1 MLKIYQLRLKQNSFE
16 VTLKY
21 KGVNVRVA
29 FEDGNTYNGTPAK
42 CYTNNAFKQKAI
54 ESSKMFKDKEIVLER
69 QVEEESD
76 RKAAANKPVLQQKR
90 VQKPASAKQAPVKPA
105 KQEKP
110 APKPAPKPETTKKE
124 EPVAE
129 PENPE
134 PEQEPVKDGD
144 GMEKK
149 TFDNL
154 AEAIQFIATNYQVQ
168 VTTPNEARAFLKEH
182 GIKATIKQG

>member
-42 CYTNNAFKQKAI
+42 CYTNNLFKQKAI

-90 VQKPASAKQAPVKPA
+90 VQKPAPAKPA
-105 KQEKP
+105 PAKPAKP
-110 APKPAPKPETTKKE
+110 APKPTPKPET
-124 EPVAE
+124 
-129 PENPE
+129 PE
-134 PEQEPVKDGD
+134 PPVDPEPAKDGD
-144 GMEKK
+144 GLEKK

-154 AEAIQFIATNYQVQ
+154 AEAIQFIANNYQVQ
-168 VTTPNEARAFLKEH
+168 VTTPNEARNFLKEH

>member
-42 CYTNNAFKQKAI
+42 CYTNNLFKQKAI
-54 ESSKMFKDKEIVLER
+54 ENSKMFKDKEIVLER
-69 QVEEESD
+69 SVEEDSD
-76 RKAAANKPVLQQKR
+76 RQAAAKKVALQQKK
-90 VQKPASAKQAPVKPA
+90 VQKPAPAKQAPVKPA
-105 KQEKP
+105 KQE
-110 APKPAPKPETTKKE
+110 KPAPKPETTKKE

-168 VTTPNEARAFLKEH
+168 VTTPNEARDFLKER
-182 GIKATIKQG
+182 GIKATIKKG

>member
-42 CYTNNAFKQKAI
+42 CYTNNLFKQKAI
-54 ESSKMFKDKEIVLER
+54 ENSKMFKDKEIVLER
-69 QVEEESD
+69 SVEEDSD
-76 RKAAANKPVLQQKR
+76 RQAAAKKVALQQKK
-90 VQKPASAKQAPVKPA
+90 VQKPAPVKPA

-110 APKPAPKPETTKKE
+110 APKPEAPKKE
-124 EPVAE
+124 EPAAE

-134 PEQEPVKDGD
+134 PEQEPAKESD

-149 TFDNL
+149 IFDNL

-168 VTTPNEARAFLKEH
+168 VTTPNEARDFLKER
-182 GIKATIKQG
+182 GIKATIKKG